1 VAYKVSFTLSQL
13 FDAQATALAGVLPN
27 VSLAVQKVAE
37 SGSLRWKDA
46 VWKARLWKGE
56 KEPYVESIKWKMIG
70 DYQAVIWCD
79 YAQAQEI
86 ETGRPARDLKRM
98 LLTSG
103 KVRAV
108 KNPKSKRFGQRYLII
123 PFRHNTPGHDA
134 LAKDMPAD
142 IYGAAK
148 SLSPSFVTGY
158 KMQHN
163 GLPAGAG
170 GKTVRRLAYKWGGRL
185 PPGLAPKLKAEHHS
199 DPYANMVRF
208 NTSTPGGGKSSA
220 YLTFRMM
227 GEWSSGWIV
236 PAKPGLYLARG
247 VADGLQPVLNAMIS
261 AAVAASLKTAA

>member
-1 VAYKVSFTLSQL
+1 MAYRVPFDLSPVFAARQE
-13 FDAQATALAGVLPN
+13 ARKRALPN
-27 VSLAVQKVAE
+27 VSLAVRKVAE
-37 SGSLRWKDA
+37 SGSPRWKVA
-46 VWKARLWKGE
+46 VWKARLWQGE
-56 KEPYVESIKWKMIG
+56 KEHYGKAIKWEMVG

-79 YAQAQEI
+79 YALAQEI

-148 SLSPSFVTGY
+148 PLAPSFVTGH

-170 GKTVRRLAYKWGGRL
+170 GKTVKRLAYKWGGRL
-185 PPGLAPKLKAEHHS
+185 PAGLAPKLKAEHHS

-220 YLTFRMM
+220 YLTFRTM

-247 VADGLQPVLNAMIS
+247 VADGLQTVLNAMIS
-261 AAVAASLKTAA
+261 AAVAGSLLP